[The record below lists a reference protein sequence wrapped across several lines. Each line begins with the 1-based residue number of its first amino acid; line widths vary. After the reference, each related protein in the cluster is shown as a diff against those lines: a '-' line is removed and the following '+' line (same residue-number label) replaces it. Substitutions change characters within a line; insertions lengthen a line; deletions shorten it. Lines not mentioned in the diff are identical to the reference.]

1 MQSRQAIRQAIRAN
15 PGARILVT
23 GCYAQTEPEAI
34 QSIAGVHDIVGNN
47 DKIKIPERLSQTEA
61 LKYQSDE
68 KPKSLKTDAPR
79 RVSTEDP
86 TFPVFRA
93 SPLPNVALHS
103 GQSRTRPFLKIQDGC
118 NAFCTY
124 CIVPYARGRSRSM
137 PMEAVLESIG
147 RLKADGIHEIVL
159 TGIHLGHYGLDL
171 KPDTCLTALLAAVE
185 AAGLMERIRISS
197 IEPAEVSDELID
209 RIAGSRAFC
218 RHFHIPLQS
227 GDNDVL
233 KRMNR
238 PYTRELFQ
246 NLVLRI
252 HDRIPDAAIGAD
264 VLVGFP
270 GESDAAFDQT
280 FSLIESLPITY
291 LHVFPFSPRKGTPAH
306 GFSNQV
312 PHATV
317 KTRCSALRT
326 LGKAKKKSFYRSHI
340 GKEAEILI
348 EGVRDEITGLLKGL
362 TSNYIP
368 VMVEGKDHLKNTPA
382 KTRIIR
388 MQGEAAMFGEIKN
401 VR

>member
-1 MQSRQAIRQAIRAN
+1 
-15 PGARILVT
+15 
-23 GCYAQTEPEAI
+23 
-34 QSIAGVHDIVGNN
+34 
-47 DKIKIPERLSQTEA
+47 
-61 LKYQSDE
+61 
-68 KPKSLKTDAPR
+68 
-79 RVSTEDP
+79 
-86 TFPVFRA
+86 
-93 SPLPNVALHS
+93 
-103 GQSRTRPFLKIQDGC
+103 
-118 NAFCTY
+118 
-124 CIVPYARGRSRSM
+124 M

-238 PYTRELFQ
+238 PYTREQFYD
-246 NLVLRI
+246 LVSRI

-348 EGVRDEITGLLKGL
+348 ERVRDEITGLLKGL